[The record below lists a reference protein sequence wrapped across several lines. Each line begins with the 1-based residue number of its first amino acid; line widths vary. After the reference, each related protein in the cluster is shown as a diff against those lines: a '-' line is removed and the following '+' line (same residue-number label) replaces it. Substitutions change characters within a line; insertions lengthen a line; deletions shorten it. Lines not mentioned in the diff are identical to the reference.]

1 MQSPSPKEGSDKG
14 GSAHDSSGVQG
25 GREEVM
31 VIEHCGKKGGGRSYQ
46 KAKQFDQTGG
56 SQHAYK
62 SVSFDSRKDPHK
74 GSKANHSKA
83 GPGKA
88 QPKTTTQLSSET
100 DAQVCQP
107 DAGKGTA
114 TAVTSQCAGEVTID
128 TAAVVEGDCLTETPD
143 SGSDQVP
150 PEEVEAVASTVSL
163 NDGGTEEDSAAEEGS
178 EEDKG
183 CQEKPQGITY
193 TRVGVP
199 TVNCLYLRAL
209 LVYSKVRYEKHSTS
223 EQ

>member
-114 TAVTSQCAGEVTID
+114 NAVTSQCAGEVTID
-128 TAAVVEGDCLTETPD
+128 TATVVGDCLTETPD
-143 SGSDQVP
+143 SGSDQVL

-163 NDGGTEEDSAAEEGS
+163 NDGGTEEDGVAEEGS
-178 EEDKG
+178 EEDNG
-183 CQEKPQGITY
+183 CQEKPPGITY

-223 EQ
+223 KH